1 MSEELMCNIQFWA
14 TVISPI
20 IGAIAIVVAL
30 WVSHRSSRDAQKQIV
45 ELRKSTEQQISAL
58 KDIVAHQ
65 GDIEWGHLQH
75 YYQINEFEL
84 VHEENELAY
93 VNFRLEHIGLF
104 KQKEKNELKIEA
116 DILSARIKNR
126 KIMRDNYNELLKG
139 LNLSTKS
146 ILFEQAPNPKI

>member
-1 MSEELMCNIQFWA
+1 MSCEIWLNIA
-14 TVISPI
+14 TIASPI
-20 IGAIAIVVAL
+20 VGVAAIIVAL
-30 WVSHRSSRDAQKQIV
+30 IISHRSSRDAQRQID
-45 ELRKSTEQQISAL
+45 EIRKSTEVQINAL

-146 ILFEQAPNPKI
+146 ILFEQAPNPKV

>member
-1 MSEELMCNIQFWA
+1 MECQTWLNIA
-14 TVISPI
+14 TIASPI
-20 IGAIAIVVAL
+20 VGVAAIIVAL
-30 WVSHRSSRDAQKQIV
+30 IISHRSSRDAQRQID
-45 ELRKSTEQQISAL
+45 EIRKSTEVQINAL

-93 VNFRLEHIGLF
+93 VNFRLEHVGLF

-146 ILFEQAPNPKI
+146 ILFEQAPNPKA

>member
-1 MSEELMCNIQFWA
+1 MDWDLWINIA
-14 TVISPI
+14 TITSPI

-93 VNFRLEHIGLF
+93 IQFQLKHLRLFG
-104 KQKEKNELKIEA
+104 KGKNELKMEE
-116 DILSARIKNR
+116 DMLSARIKNR
-126 KIMRDNYNELLKG
+126 KIMRDNYAELLKG
-139 LNLSTKS
+139 LNQSTES
-146 ILFEQAPNPKI
+146 ILFEKAPEPKE

>member
-1 MSEELMCNIQFWA
+1 MCCEIWLNIA
-14 TVISPI
+14 TIASPI
-20 IGAIAIVVAL
+20 IGAIAIIVAL
-30 WVSHRSSRDAQKQIV
+30 CVSRKASKDAQKQID
-45 ELRKSTEQQISAL
+45 EIRKSTNEQINAL

-93 VNFRLEHIGLF
+93 VNFRLEHLNLF
-104 KQKEKNELKIEA
+104 GQKEKNELKIEA
-116 DILSARIKNR
+116 DILAARIKNR
-126 KIMRDNYNELLKG
+126 KIMRDNYRELLKG
-139 LNLSTKS
+139 LNQSTTS